1 MPWRMSA
8 MPWTALTSSRADP
21 QSLECLLPDTA
32 SRRPPRRTHSYMPRQ
47 RDPELHANWAGAI
60 ATGVARLA
68 TLGQIGDNTVVPLAG
83 NPLLVHGT
91 CASGAWNL
99 CIRIPVAGTR
109 RRIHCWVLTIGW
121 QSTSGSSHH
130 PFNEVRQNNTF
141 CSHERSDSV
150 WSVAPANAHAAVVL
164 DLAMGAA
171 VAQGSQVNVQ

>member
-1 MPWRMSA
+1 MAVDHLLPDCGNA
-8 MPWTALTSSRADP
+8 EAGSRNSQFTPSD
-21 QSLECLLPDTA
+21 LDDGILPDTA

-60 ATGVARLA
+60 ATGVARFA
-68 TLGQIGDNTVVPLAG
+68 TLGQIGDNTVIPLAG

-171 VAQGSQVNVQ
+171 VASSP

>member
-1 MPWRMSA
+1 MA
-8 MPWTALTSSRADP
+8 FFLTRLRADP
-21 QSLECLLPDTA
+21 LAVRILTCLVSEIRSSTPIGQERLQPELPDWLPA
-32 SRRPPRRTHSYMPRQ
+32 
-47 RDPELHANWAGAI
+47 
-60 ATGVARLA
+60 
-68 TLGQIGDNTVVPLAG
+68 LGQIGDNTVVPLAG

-121 QSTSGSSHH
+121 QSTSRSSHH

-171 VAQGSQVNVQ
+171 VASSP